1 MKPAECHEIIRLLL
15 LTMNTIVLALLT
27 LYALKPV
34 VAASRGRHNVM
45 AFREQSRFRSCCFVD
60 IFCFTVCFHSGER
73 NRHRVAAGERLDT
86 MRHPAYKR
94 LNTLTLEGTN
104 SNFDT
109 DVGHLSPVHLNE
121 VDSTHGPHRHRHHHG
136 ERFRSKR
143 SAGPL
148 WNKLR
153 FVQMRY
159 PFKTIGFSIKFDLI
173 KSSWSIVYIE
183 GSQVIISIYYIFLI
197 LANSAVPEKMLLYAA
212 FHLGLPC
219 LPKYPFS
226 GGLTNS
232 T

>member
-15 LTMNTIVLALLT
+15 LTMNTIVLAILT

-73 NRHRVAAGERLDT
+73 NRHRVAVGERLDT

-94 LNTLTLEGTN
+94 LNTLSLDSTN

-109 DVGHLSPVHLNE
+109 DVGHLSPVYLNE
-121 VDSTHGPHRHRHHHG
+121 PVESTHGPHRHRHHHG

-159 PFKTIGFSIKFDLI
+159 PFKTNGFSIKFGAVHCI
-173 KSSWSIVYIE
+173 YCGVTVYNCN
-183 GSQVIISIYYIFLI
+183 II
-197 LANSAVPEKMLLYAA
+197 LY
-212 FHLGLPC
+212 
-219 LPKYPFS
+219 FS
-226 GGLTNS
+226 L
-232 T
+232 